1 MDLQQKQ
8 RCWKLEVEV
17 LDSDSS
23 WISGFDPS
31 KKKKKKKK
39 KKSKPLFQEGGHF
52 LEDNAPHRQSCQN
65 FDEPDYG
72 YKELLRRAFDR
83 LRDDD
88 LEASTERPR
97 TVMMPPHLLAQGT
110 VTVCLNFADLCRTY
124 DLFYFVIDLSFLT
137 LLVESTGVSLFNIPT
152 LFRMHRKPDHV
163 MNFLLLQMETKGLLN
178 KQQRLEMK
186 GLVSHRDFQAV
197 LRRYIDAFVI
207 CICCK
212 SPDTALGEYN
222 GLFTLRC
229 EMCGLAALIDVPS
242 PL

>member
-1 MDLQQKQ
+1 MDLQQTQ
-8 RCWKLEVEV
+8 RCWKLELEV

-39 KKSKPLFQEGGHF
+39 SKPLVREGDILFQKGGHF
-52 LEDNAPHRQSCQN
+52 LEDNAPPRQSCQN

-72 YKELLRRAFDR
+72 YKELLSRAFDR

-97 TVMMPPHLLAQGT
+97 TVMMPPQLLAQGT
-110 VTVCLNFADLCRTY
+110 VTVCLNFADLCRT
-124 DLFYFVIDLSFLT
+124 
-137 LLVESTGVSLFNIPT
+137 
-152 LFRMHRKPDHV
+152 MHRKPDHV
-163 MNFLLLQMETKGLLN
+163 MKFLLLQMDTKGLLN

-212 SPDTALGEYN
+212 SPDTALGEYD

>member
-110 VTVCLNFADLCRTY
+110 VTVCLNFADLCRT
-124 DLFYFVIDLSFLT
+124 
-137 LLVESTGVSLFNIPT
+137 
-152 LFRMHRKPDHV
+152 MHRKPDHV

>member
-8 RCWKLEVEV
+8 RCWKLEAEV

-39 KKSKPLFQEGGHF
+39 KKSKPLVREGNILLQEGGHF
-52 LEDNAPHRQSCQN
+52 LEDNAPHSQSCQN

-110 VTVCLNFADLCRTY
+110 VTVCLNFADLCRT
-124 DLFYFVIDLSFLT
+124 
-137 LLVESTGVSLFNIPT
+137 
-152 LFRMHRKPDHV
+152 MHRKPDHV
-163 MNFLLLQMETKGLLN
+163 MKFLLLQMDTKGLLN

-229 EMCGLAALIDVPS
+229 EMCGLAALINVPS